1 MLEETTPRYSPAG
14 RLYVPYRTHLR
25 ILSDRQNTS
34 SVVASRVPTAQK
46 SYEKIGLGNFGR
58 NPFARRRRELMMP
71 KNSHFYR
78 PASDPTE
85 VDGATLNNELLLDLP
100 DKERRAIYSQL
111 VFLPMRTHDVLNE
124 SGAPI
129 RYAYFMNSGLA
140 SVLNV
145 MEDGKSVEVGLT
157 GKEGFVGLPL
167 VVGFASSPSRVIIQ
181 IEGSAYR
188 ISASALVELL
198 RKCPT
203 LEKRLLRYSQVLAT
217 QASHVAA
224 CNRLHEVDERLAR
237 WLLMSQD
244 RIGSDEVSLTQEFLA
259 HMLGT
264 RRSSVTVAASI
275 LQTAGLIKYRRG
287 QVNIVDR
294 QGLEA
299 AACECYRALVQQSS
313 RWRDES
319 N

>member
-1 MLEETTPRYSPAG
+1 
-14 RLYVPYRTHLR
+14 
-25 ILSDRQNTS
+25 
-34 SVVASRVPTAQK
+34 
-46 SYEKIGLGNFGR
+46 
-58 NPFARRRRELMMP
+58 MP
-71 KNSHFYR
+71 KNSHSYR

-85 VDGATLNNELLLDLP
+85 VDGVTLNNELLLNLP
-100 DKERRAIYSQL
+100 EKECRAIYSQL

-198 RKCPT
+198 RKCRT
-203 LEKRLLRYSQVLAT
+203 LEKRLLRYSQVLAA

-294 QGLEA
+294 RGLEE

>member
-1 MLEETTPRYSPAG
+1 
-14 RLYVPYRTHLR
+14 
-25 ILSDRQNTS
+25 
-34 SVVASRVPTAQK
+34 
-46 SYEKIGLGNFGR
+46 
-58 NPFARRRRELMMP
+58 MP
-71 KNSHFYR
+71 KNSHSYR

-85 VDGATLNNELLLDLP
+85 VDGATLNNELLLNLP

-203 LEKRLLRYSQVLAT
+203 LEKRLLRYSQVLAA

-294 QGLEA
+294 PGLEA